1 MSKET
6 KEEKAIRYL
15 SSGRVA
21 VYEVLPEYDY
31 AEVRVTGDTGGEPYI
46 VHREENVWSCDCP
59 AQVVCAHILAC
70 KAIIPVSGVV
80 VDEETGIDL
89 DAILDG

>member
-15 SSGRVA
+15 TTGRV
-21 VYEVLPEYDY
+21 VVQYHDPRVLTEVH
-31 AEVRVTGDTGGEPYI
+31 VTGDTGGEPYI
-46 VHREENVWSCDCP
+46 AVYRGGVWSCDCP

-80 VDEETGIDL
+80 VAEETGIGL